1 MTDFWI
7 YFKIG
12 LEHVMNWNGYDHLL
26 FLMALT
32 VPYTTK
38 DWKRLLLLVSLFT
51 LGHTLSLFLAV
62 LEIITVK
69 SSIIEFLI
77 PITICITA
85 LFNIVKA
92 GKSGKQDS
100 LTVVGAITLFFGLVH
115 GLGFSNYFNHLLP
128 GEAADKMVPMLEF
141 AFGIEGAQVLIVL
154 FVLVL
159 GFIFKTLFRFNQRD
173 FVLIF
178 SAFVLGV
185 VVPLLLQNPI
195 WEK

>member
-12 LEHVMNWNGYDHLL
+12 FEHVLNLKGYDHLL
-26 FLMALT
+26 FLIALA
-32 VPYTTK
+32 VPYITK
-38 DWKRLLLLVSLFT
+38 DWKRLLVLVSLFT

-69 SSIIEFLI
+69 PSIIEFLI
-77 PITICITA
+77 PITICIA
-85 LFNIVKA
+85 AIFNIVRA

-100 LTVVGAITLFFGLVH
+100 ITFIGSVTLFFGLIH
-115 GLGFSNYFNHLLP
+115 GLGFSNYFNDLLP
-128 GEAADKMVPMLEF
+128 GETSDKMLPMLEF
-141 AFGIEGAQVLIVL
+141 ALGIEGAQITIVMVVLL
-154 FVLVL
+154 L

-173 FVLIF
+173 FILIF

-185 VVPLLLQNPI
+185 VVPLLIQNPI
-195 WEK
+195 FRK

>member
-7 YFKIG
+7 YLKIG
-12 LEHVMNWNGYDHLL
+12 FEHVLNLNGYDHLL

-32 VPYTTK
+32 VPYAAK

-69 SSIIEFLI
+69 PSIIEFLI
-77 PITICITA
+77 PITICMAA
-85 LFNIVKA
+85 LFNIIRA
-92 GKSGKQDS
+92 GKPGKQDS
-100 LTVVGAITLFFGLVH
+100 ITFVGAVTLFFGLIH

-128 GEAADKMVPMLEF
+128 GEASDKMLPMLEF
-141 AFGIEGAQVLIVL
+141 ALGIEGAQICIVL
-154 FVLVL
+154 LVL
-159 GFIFKTLFRFNQRD
+159 LIGFIFKTLFRFNQRD